1 MVENAMTTAI
11 AHRAILS
18 LAPAAAKLV
27 GALLAVLALAGCKT
41 TEEPGAYIAD
51 TTIIDPSER
60 HPIMVSQQP
69 ATINIRVAR
78 GSQGLTAGQREQ
90 VADFLEHY
98 RSTGMA
104 NGRLVI
110 AVPSGSPNES
120 AAMHAVGDIRQLTA
134 DLGFSDTAI
143 AMEPYRAGH
152 DGGAPIRLAY
162 LRFVAEGPAC
172 GAWPTNLAADYRNE
186 HYQNFGCAQQRNLAA
201 QIVNPA
207 DLLGPRS
214 MTPSDQERRAVVF
227 DKYQK
232 GEPTTSQKS
241 ADQDSST
248 KNTN

>member
-1 MVENAMTTAI
+1 MTTAI
-11 AHRAILS
+11 AHRATAG
-18 LAPAAAKLV
+18 LASAAAKLV
-27 GALLAVLALAGCKT
+27 VAALALLALAGCKT

-69 ATINIRVAR
+69 AVINIRVAR
-78 GSQGLTAGQREQ
+78 ESQGLSPAQRDQ
-90 VADFLEHY
+90 VADFLAHY

-110 AVPSGSPNES
+110 SVPSGSPNES
-120 AAMHAVGDIRQLTA
+120 SAMHAVGDIRQLTA
-134 DLGFSDTAI
+134 NFGFSDSAI
-143 AMEPYRAGH
+143 ALEPYRAGR
-152 DGGAPIRLAY
+152 DGSAPIRLAY

-172 GAWPTNLAADYRNE
+172 GAWPTNLARDYRNE
-186 HYQNFGCAQQRNLAA
+186 HYENFGCAQQRNLAA

-214 MTPSDQERRAVVF
+214 MTPSDPERRAVVF

-232 GEPTTSQKS
+232 GEATTSAKS

-248 KNTN
+248 KTTN